1 LREKALTFTALIT
14 LTLILCLTPILIG
27 KAEASEPGYTIHS
40 VNHTV
45 KLFYNGYILI
55 NDTVKI
61 SGDTANGFLIGFPY
75 QYGSHILRCKAY
87 SPSNPDQKYNLTTD
101 VSLNSHVGFYGVK
114 ILKLPQ
120 KAENFTLS
128 VLFILS
134 NSLLQQD
141 AENTTIYTLSFPA
154 YPSFTTNAD
163 QCTVSVVLPKA
174 AVHVAG
180 SPLNYSQTNLQAFM
194 YQPANLTFKLTGD
207 EIQML
212 LFKELKREIRVGGN
226 GEVEGADS
234 YRIQNCCPTE
244 VTSVMVNLPPNASVL
259 RVEDEF
265 GRKLTHSVAQAG
277 TNSIRITLNI
287 PIESQGSTM
296 LTVRYKLPNITGE
309 EVSINAF
316 KNVNYYIEK
325 ACLTF
330 VLPEG
335 AKTSPETSYNV
346 ERGVF
351 QERVK
356 INLEGASFL
365 ESFPVEIKYSY
376 NLLWL
381 SFRPTLWVWALA
393 MVGCTVAAFWKR
405 PKLPAAPAALPVTA
419 VTVKPEMIKSFVD
432 AYEEK
437 RKISS
442 EIKSL
447 ETAVSRGRIPRR
459 KYKVQRKTLETRLE
473 ALSRRLAD
481 LKLKLRSA
489 GGRYADLM
497 RQLEVAE
504 TEIEEVESD
513 IKSIEVRH
521 RRGELTL
528 EAYRRLLLNYE
539 SRRDKAE
546 TTING
551 TLIRLREELR

>member
-1 LREKALTFTALIT
+1 MRGKALAFAALVT
-14 LTLILCLTPILIG
+14 LILILCLTSLLIG
-27 KAEASEPGYTIHS
+27 NAEASEPNYTIHS

-45 KLFYNGYILI
+45 KVFYNGYILI

-61 SGDTANGFLIGFPY
+61 SGDLANGFLIGFPY
-75 QYGSHILRCKAY
+75 QYGSHILCCMAY
-87 SPSNPDQKYNLTTD
+87 SPSNPDQKYDVKED
-101 VSLNSHVGFYGVK
+101 VSLNGHVGFYGVK

-120 KAENFTLS
+120 KAESFTLS

-141 AENTTIYTLSFPA
+141 AENTTLYTLNFPA
-154 YPSFTTNAD
+154 YPSFTTNVD
-163 QCTVSVVLPKA
+163 QCTASVFLPKA
-174 AVHVAG
+174 AVRVSG
-180 SPLNYSQTNLQAFM
+180 SPLDYSQMNLQAFT
-194 YQPANLTFKLTGD
+194 YQPANVTFNLNGD
-207 EIQML
+207 NIQML
-212 LFKELKREIRVGGN
+212 VFKELKREIRVGGT

-234 YRIQNCCPTE
+234 YEIQNHSPIQ
-244 VTSVMVNLPPNASVL
+244 VTSIMVSLPPNASVL
-259 RVEDEF
+259 KVEDEF
-265 GRKLTHSVAQAG
+265 GRKLTHSVAQAE
-277 TNSIRITLNI
+277 TNSIRITLTI

-296 LTVRYKLPNITGE
+296 LTVRYRLPNITDQRIS
-309 EVSINAF
+309 VNAF
-316 KNVNYYIEK
+316 QNVNYYIEK
-325 ACLTF
+325 AYLTI

-335 AKTSPETSYNV
+335 ARTSPNTSYNV

-356 INLEGASFL
+356 ISVEGASFL

-376 NLLWL
+376 NPLWL

-405 PKLPAAPAALPVTA
+405 PKLPAAPPALPVTA
-419 VTVKPEMIKSFVD
+419 VEVEPEMIKSFVD

-437 RKISS
+437 RKISL

-459 KYKVQRKTLETRLE
+459 RYKVQRKTLETRLD

-497 RQLEVAE
+497 QQLEVAE

-528 EAYRRLLLNYE
+528 EAYRRLLSNYE